1 MKRYGLPFAVATLV
15 LLCLVTMLV
24 RSPQLRAQND
34 NNQGN
39 QGNQGNDDESKIKQ
53 GFAIAPV
60 PLNLEGKNRALVG
73 LGSYIVNAQGDC
85 NGCHTL
91 SPAVEYTPPGNPY
104 LLSPPFSG
112 KVTVDPTHYL
122 AGGQDFGPFPGGPGS
137 IPHLYSR
144 NLTPDKTGLPEG
156 GHTFEEFKEII
167 RHGTDFDHLHPSCGA
182 DSPANCLP
190 FPFNGDLLQVMPWP
204 TYRNM
209 TDRDLLAIY
218 TYLSAIKCNPGPSG
232 LDPALYAQNVCE

>member
-1 MKRYGLPFAVATLV
+1 VLALPPVFVPVRIFLKVVSLFRTRRTFSLNGGKLHETIWRFLFLAAVVA
-15 LLCLVTMLV
+15 LCLGTMLV
-24 RSPQLRAQND
+24 RSPQVRAQND
-34 NNQGN
+34 NN

-60 PLNLEGKNRALVG
+60 KLNLEGKNRALVG

-91 SPAVEYTPPGNPY
+91 SPAAEYTASGNPY

-156 GHTFEEFKEII
+156 GIRLRSSSRSSDTVRISITFI
-167 RHGTDFDHLHPSCGA
+167 RVAVPAPLPTAYPFRLMGTFC
-182 DSPANCLP
+182 
-190 FPFNGDLLQVMPWP
+190 
-204 TYRNM
+204 R
-209 TDRDLLAIY
+209 
-218 TYLSAIKCNPGPSG
+218 
-232 LDPALYAQNVCE
+232 